1 MKRFPV
7 RTFVTVG
14 IAALLLGLSTSPAL
28 AAPPTP
34 RALVT
39 GSSMYAVGCGTPAN
53 LQLFS
58 VDGSTAA
65 GTEIGSG
72 SNINSS
78 TCATQGAWDAV
89 THTAYY
95 PATDGTVATLVS
107 VDLTT
112 GVSTE
117 IGGFTVAGA
126 PTMVDS
132 MAIGTDGAAY
142 ALSSGTLYSVDLA
155 TADLTPIAAV
165 SYPWIL
171 GFAVDPTSG
180 EFFTINDVGL
190 ISSIDVA
197 TGVLTT
203 VGQTSFNG
211 PPSTFSLQIDSNG
224 IMWVENDDQDAN
236 SNWIAELWS
245 VDPANVAGSAIYSG
259 TLSVTDAQGTTQPY
273 TNSFLIVP
281 AVAPAITSAPPAASI
296 ETGSAVSFTVAASGS
311 APVAFSISAGALP
324 TGLTLDSATG
334 VVSGTPTTAGSFTYT
349 VTASNGAGT
358 TTASYTQLVTLAA
371 SPTPTPS
378 TTPTPSSTST
388 TSSTSDIHL
397 PIVSG

>member
-28 AAPPTP
+28 AAPPIP

-39 GSSMYAVGCGTPAN
+39 GSSMYAVGCGTPAD
-53 LQLFS
+53 LQLIS

-65 GTEIGSG
+65 GTEIGAG

-78 TCATQGAWDAV
+78 TCASQGAWDAV

-95 PATDGTVATLVS
+95 PAQDGTVATLVS

-117 IGGFTVAGA
+117 IGGFALPSGA

-142 ALSSGTLYSVDLA
+142 ALASGTLYSVDLA
-155 TADLTPIAAV
+155 TADLTPIAPV

-211 PPSTFSLQIDSNG
+211 PPSTFSLQIDANG
-224 IMWVENDDQDAN
+224 IMWVENDDMDVN
-236 SNWIAELWS
+236 GNWIAELWS

-259 TLSVTDAQGTTQPY
+259 TLSVTDAQTTTQPY

-281 AVAPAITSAPPAASI
+281 AVAPAITSAPPVASI

-311 APVAFSISAGALP
+311 APVTFGITAGALP

-334 VVSGTPTTAGSFTYT
+334 VVSGTPTTAGTFSYT
-349 VTASNGAGT
+349 VTATNGAGT
-358 TTASYTQLVTLAA
+358 ATASYTQLVTLAA
-371 SPTPTPS
+371 VPTPTATPTPTAS
-378 TTPTPSSTST
+378 TTPSASA
-388 TSSTSDIHL
+388 IYL